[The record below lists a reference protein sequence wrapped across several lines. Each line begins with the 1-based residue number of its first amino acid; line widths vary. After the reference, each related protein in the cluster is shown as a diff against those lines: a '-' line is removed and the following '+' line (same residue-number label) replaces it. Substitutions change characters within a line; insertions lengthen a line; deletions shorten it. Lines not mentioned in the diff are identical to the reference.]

1 MASEKMVDAGGHMN
15 ELDLNSSLLTYRL
28 LNLKQL
34 SYRDNRTNRITKNIV
49 LRYVCLCVFLL
60 ESIHKQ
66 SSVWPSGCRFRFV
79 IILSRF

>member
-28 LNLKQL
+28 LNLKRL

-49 LRYVCLCVFLL
+49 LRYVCLFFLL
-60 ESIHKQ
+60 ESIHEQ

>member
-28 LNLKQL
+28 LNLKRL

-49 LRYVCLCVFLL
+49 LRYVCLCVFFIG
-60 ESIHKQ
+60 IHTRTEQ
-66 SSVWPSGCRFRFV
+66 CVAQRLQVQVCDHTE
-79 IILSRF
+79 